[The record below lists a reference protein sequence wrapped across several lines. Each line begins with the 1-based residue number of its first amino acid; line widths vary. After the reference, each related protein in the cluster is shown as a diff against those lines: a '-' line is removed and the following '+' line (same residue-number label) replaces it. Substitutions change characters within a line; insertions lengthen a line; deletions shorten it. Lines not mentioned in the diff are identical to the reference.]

1 VRRSP
6 LISRRSSNPSLAR
19 ELLPYVNAV
28 PSRGP
33 RIRDTGHNVTL
44 AKVKGHSRH
53 RVALSGARDYES
65 PASLHAS
72 DTEANVR
79 GIRPW
84 RDEDG
89 GRWGRGRGEG
99 DRWVCCRTG
108 YLTNVRPK
116 PARVGYKR
124 VFCNAPSSEFSPHK
138 ASSPLPPLPRSS
150 FLPFLS
156 TRRVDAALAR
166 SKVSGFME
174 RLLSARYVWKY
185 VTRIM
190 HTRGVCAEPHGIQ
203 ISCPDNRAIRR
214 GRREGDRVC
223 RNVQGRRKSLES
235 WKDWEMVPNQSR
247 AGRTIN

>member
-1 VRRSP
+1 MNEADPASEQTCVRRFP
-6 LISRRSSNPSLAR
+6 LISRRSSNSSLAR

-65 PASLHAS
+65 SASLHAS

-138 ASSPLPPLPRSS
+138 ASPLLLPLPLPVLPFFLS
-150 FLPFLS
+150 FLRVAS
-156 TRRVDAALAR
+156 TLPLHDRKFQVLWSGYCRRDTCGNTLRALCTLAVSAR
-166 SKVSGFME
+166 S
-174 RLLSARYVWKY
+174 R
-185 VTRIM
+185 T
-190 HTRGVCAEPHGIQ
+190 
-203 ISCPDNRAIRR
+203 
-214 GRREGDRVC
+214 
-223 RNVQGRRKSLES
+223 ES
-235 WKDWEMVPNQSR
+235 R
-247 AGRTIN
+247 